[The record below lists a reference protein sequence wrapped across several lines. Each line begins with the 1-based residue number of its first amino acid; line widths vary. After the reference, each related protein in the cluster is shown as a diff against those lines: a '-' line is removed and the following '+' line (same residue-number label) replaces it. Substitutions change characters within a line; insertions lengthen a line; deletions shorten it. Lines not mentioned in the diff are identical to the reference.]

1 MKKANLENQN
11 NKTIN
16 SHLTKKLLASSG
28 FLTGAIVSLSPYLA
42 KVITPKTIYVQN
54 FVADNVSP
62 NSGDFSF
69 KLQGKTK
76 QDTDWAKKAD
86 LELVYISQK
95 SRYSVKTK
103 VEYDPKTD
111 TFHTYADNLLG
122 GSIYELQLVAP
133 NNPRYYFSFSKTSQ
147 FFSTKNQVEKFSHYD
162 IENDT
167 ILDLDLFDS
176 QNLLD
181 SANLILYYKEIGS
194 NKILEAKG
202 QLVAKNYQKQASFVL
217 RNLDRN
223 QKYEILATKYYFDDP
238 DQLFDLAI
246 SPLANRYFA
255 PSPIAGKILNLN
267 QKAYGLNSALLEIS
281 LAFENKNIKINPNEK
296 INLEYYYKDEL
307 DNFQFGVA
315 NDVSLIVQNNKVFA
329 NLDLKQIPGG
339 TKFWISRIWNNSG
352 SLAISTNN
360 NLSFISAP
368 EIARIRTFV
377 DANNTSSFDIKF
389 NDQSLMLNGKEVKIN
404 FFADDQP
411 TKMLSSSAQV
421 VGNKLFSLAKNLPK
435 EKHFTISSLEIVEN
449 ATNFDESGQPQT
461 SQIFFA
467 QNFDQKQKKFF
478 TNATSAMV
486 ESVVVDRITED
497 LSRVS
502 MILDSV
508 DDFIKD
514 KIATLYFKVAGSSNL
529 IKSEAQAF
537 KINGDKLVLSWD
549 LINLEPGTNYLIDS
563 VGIAD
568 STNEFVNKLYLNFGP
583 NISANKLTWTTRPA
597 VSSITYISKSDSA
610 VELNIAF
617 KNILESLKTAK
628 ITYSELK
635 PGGASKTI
643 DAIIEN
649 NSIIANLEVNSLAKG
664 QDYLIEKIEID
675 GYQSSKGDSDILKVS
690 KTISQAQKIFGVH
703 APLVLTKIENTDEQ
717 QTSAKLKVTFSPET
731 IKAIGKDKV
740 KIYYSLAGSSKL
752 LSAVAESNQ
761 QNGDNSLNFNL
772 TDLEIGS
779 KYNINSVVLAKEVEL
794 NNQNTNTNTI
804 LAERNILFGDAQH
817 KFDSSQSSFFT
828 QSAIVEVGYDNSY
841 EQRVIATFILADAK
855 GVYNG
860 KTATLKYR
868 LKAKNGDE
876 ALATSAQFKEGK
888 ISAKVN
894 SARIL
899 FDITD
904 LYKQGLYEI
913 DKNSLELEG
922 TTNSP
927 AIAPVQAS
935 TRVRRS
941 LAQFADTNTSAVLIP
956 FKDKLLDST
965 EKSQFQTIPKTA
977 NVTKI
982 QLTDRTKNTAQF
994 EIEFG
999 KDFIPNQAN
1008 TQTGTNEKLD
1018 DFLNKNKLKVRFK
1031 KYGGE
1036 QQEQIVEATTDV
1048 NSQKTSF
1055 ELTNLENGQQY
1066 VILGFE
1072 QVQDDANQSTPKVDI
1087 YLDDLDFYKDQI
1099 IATAAVI
1106 KKIEF
1111 DTEVETQA
1119 RLRLELK
1126 DDGRYTA
1133 GKKLTVELEK
1143 IESTPGQSTGPVG
1156 ATQSNLVLSATSL
1169 NGIYDF
1175 TFLNLEKA
1183 TKYKI
1188 KSVKFEKEATPAVA
1202 SAPGVATFASR
1213 RSKRSLDPVLVN
1225 VDAQSIVEE
1234 EIDLL
1239 ETETSLE
1246 DKKSFITSAKSAK
1259 ITRITTRSIQ
1269 TTSLTVELT
1278 LDDIDD
1284 YLGQKTLELTYK
1296 NLSTQTSQTKQVQ
1309 ATVDQTAKII
1319 SFDLDNLSPGDKYEI
1334 ENIKLKEET
1343 TQVRNE
1349 LDLKKQEFKFEFDR
1363 SPNTQAGFEKQFF
1376 SPTPNL
1382 AQILPVSTSETSVQI
1397 NIKLNDNGANWNNKY
1412 LQIKIKSKANP
1423 PAQSQIPTV
1432 YSAEIING
1440 NAIFDIS
1447 GLEKASSYEIEELKV
1462 LDSLPSQIQSDQIQG
1477 GAEVDGFTTQQPNQQ
1492 ITKEFVLDAESATI
1506 TDIRYKSD
1514 NTSADISVSF
1524 AQDEQFLYQSGANN
1538 TKRKLQFTFQDSQ
1551 TGHQVST
1558 QKEFENNNN
1567 NQGQKP
1573 TIDLS
1578 LDSVSPGSL
1587 YVLTKVEDIT
1597 PEVEGAPK
1605 RLKTFKFSDTQQA
1618 QQAQNQGTA
1627 TRTPEVLS
1635 KLYFATKPE
1644 VIAYSIDKISE
1655 TKYFAN
1661 FTIRDPLAGRD
1672 ITQGG
1677 FEGRDV
1683 KVTLQKLVD
1692 PKGTDLQGQQ
1702 VQNVEVQGK
1711 IKNSKVSFELD
1722 DLEKNA
1728 IYKLVSLTWADIE
1741 QTQQTI
1747 SGSTATQ
1754 YQVDPTTKT
1763 TPTTNQQF
1771 SDFAIKISDPG
1782 TNSKIEGSVSGN
1794 GSIEFGNQFI
1804 IKPESA
1810 KIVKIEIDDKKV
1822 DSATIT
1828 LTFDKFDEYLK
1839 HVDYQDKL
1847 ELVYY
1852 QTASIAEKTAKLTV
1866 ENADPASVQFKAELT
1881 NLEKGTGFR
1890 VLGIKQTETQQAS
1903 RRRRSTTSA
1912 KPLNFVFD
1920 TSLTED
1926 EKKFATLPIVNSILQ
1941 FRNNI
1946 NPEDYDFLLNLKD
1959 TGEVFKHIQAGQ
1971 NKSIKAKIQYKKVVD
1986 GNEAKE
1992 TIQEVLAT
2000 LQSTSAGPDKQSQD
2014 EFIDESTTFKF
2025 TLQNLDPFAQYY
2037 ITKIAYDT
2045 NNQLDDVLT
2054 TKTENDGD
2062 QNSGLFNFS
2071 PQAEEKRAFLT
2082 YPAKV
2087 DVKSIEIQPDFTQN
2101 NAKLTIKFDPKY
2113 KAFLETNP
2121 KIKVNY
2127 TSPKGL
2133 GQSVEIDK
2141 DNFNSTVNTASGEP
2155 SVEVTINNINEP
2167 GKYVVESLDFLD
2179 KDLNSPLL
2187 SGLELPPIEIKESI
2201 TIAKRSFYTNTKII
2215 AIRKK
2220 AISET
2225 SATIELVIE
2234 DPNGS
2239 FVGKKVKG
2247 TFTYQANQAS
2257 QTKEEDGTIIADE
2270 VGKTSKVV
2278 FQLKGLSKNTD
2289 YSITSLVFDQAQNQ
2303 TALGGEQSQFNTQQ
2317 NIEFDDQKIQEN
2329 APIDSTG
2336 QQITADQ
2343 KKQFKTTFESATAL
2357 GITYQLD
2364 QAQPGQTAKPWQKA
2378 KVRVFFSSED
2388 KPLEEKSTKL
2398 KLVYKSSKQGISN
2411 TTITSVQAQLLST
2424 QTQQAQSSQDW
2435 LNTQPDQAYYYYEFD
2450 LDNLDPGAEYTIIGL
2465 EDEAQKI
2472 KIIVPDPNAPIAVN
2486 FSSQANAQSSFSF
2499 NTAPLITKMTYVP
2512 SETSIKLILAVE
2524 NSQKLDFSN
2533 HRATIKYKKLENNP
2547 SSYGWQDPTNN
2558 GNNNASSDVAETIT
2572 VRVPQRQQDPTNQA
2586 SQQENEENFGITFLE
2601 FELGNLEK
2609 GSWYLIDEIS
2619 LSTRDGSS
2627 TPLSLYLDKE
2637 KMEPVD
2643 KKTETSESEKWQTIV
2658 NTTIEST
2665 TIKSATTSTMPG
2677 SSINVDGSQK
2687 NTPELTSGYFQIEL
2701 DSSDLVFLKDKY
2713 NIQLE
2718 LESVEKKIFY
2728 TESKEITTLGAGTGQ
2743 NNQIILEA
2751 KGLIPGDKYTIKNY
2765 IFNLKQGNQ
2774 NNFAVR
2780 LPQKLKVT
2788 PPDNNDSIDL
2798 KTKNAIRAIKYEAV
2812 AEGRTNID
2820 VEFYNNNGELN
2831 NKTLELSAKIDEE
2844 FGNKYIPSHW
2854 KDTDKKVTKSSTLTS
2869 TAGQITSTLRFEINS
2884 GLKKA
2889 KQYIIESIK
2898 ENNNDI
2904 TFDTPISQETA
2915 LQRKF
2920 FSKAEK
2926 TKLINT
2932 TITNVTTDSATIK
2945 LEFDKDDAFLKD
2957 DLVTLYLE
2965 KGDQSQ
2971 SIGATTL
2978 ITNTSSSS
2986 SSSGQQDKLEATFKF
3001 LNILE
3006 PGRKYKINAL
3016 TSKTV
3021 DLKVD
3026 DTSKVANHNL
3036 TQGWTF
3042 PTTSGSGTSTS
3053 STSSSS
3059 SSTSSS
3065 SSSSASGGTAGQ
3077 VILDFITQ
3085 PLITNIV
3092 KTQINDNDA
3101 TIELEGWTKDLQD
3114 AGFNPKFTITE
3125 KNPSTQPQPPQQP
3138 QQTTKE
3144 GQKQDS
3150 TPPDDNKITFKVS
3163 SLEQFTEYNNITLK
3177 LEKSSTTNNQQISLS
3192 QDLTVEFAPEIASGA
3207 KQSLREFR
3215 TTAKKLNLA
3224 DSNALELKPISTTTV
3239 NLSVKLKNQ
3248 KQADSIA
3255 DIPFSVL
3262 YQKVFPRYEGEKIGI
3277 ENISSN
3283 PVLINTQTQTLTFN
3297 IPNLE
3302 PGAIYEVTQIGPVDI
3317 QKQEDHKIQSYS
3329 HDVKLLEYLK
3339 TVEGLPVKNASTGGG
3354 KQSKIYFAPLNVP
3367 VSLESAWSHPLRYD
3381 YYEGEQI
3388 YVRFNKEAGTAINID
3403 WLKNN
3408 LKVKLIPNKTHS
3420 GGNQPNQQPV
3430 EKDLSS
3436 VGTYNPKAIKQFGG
3450 DVTLSDLQWD
3460 PLKTTATFKLQP
3472 KSLKSIVGSQIQIT
3486 IKDIN
3491 KYHLDPNQDGSGNQ
3505 GVQTGQ
3511 TTPAAPSQ
3519 PQSITFRLQSSA
3531 VIVTPTNV
3539 DYMNPGLMGFSYAIY
3554 DPLDLIQKTGKDY
3567 NPFGDFPHLTPY
3579 DEQDWLKVVINK
3591 KPSNLKNKEPLDTP
3605 NPDIFK
3611 NPRWDGNTPVE
3622 LDVPEEPVAIRTKTD
3637 VGSGIK
3643 YLTLYWA
3650 INSDTGVYRLP
3661 PKFRAAKKLWYPAGK
3676 VVHLPISL
3684 QFKSDSIASQ
3694 SSTYSFVLNSPYGT
3708 PGHIMPY
3715 ATTSI
3720 PHDAT
3725 SITPQGSIYRNR
3737 WSQPWGGSWDA
3748 DQVIPRIN
3756 QFPKNIAKVFWSAPS
3771 FEWTTNDSV
3780 LNSIFYLNRA
3790 IPRLKHNNT
3799 TTLLIQTGIVRPH
3812 GTDYHGTNWDILYVK
3827 NKEGDNNHPY
3837 LSRSILRWD
3846 DWYQSSE
3853 AQDFENQNNKSSW
3866 IISITNPRGNPLL
3879 YDPINYYAMLGPFK
3893 PPELPE

>member
-202 QLVAKNYQKQASFVL
+202 QLVAKNDQKQASFVL
-217 RNLDRN
+217 RNLDRS
-223 QKYEILATKYYFDDP
+223 QKYEIVATKYYFDDP

-389 NDQSLMLNGKEVKIN
+389 NDQSLVLNGKEVKIN

-449 ATNFDESGQPQT
+449 ATNFDESAQAQT

-583 NISANKLTWTTRPA
+583 NISANKLNWTTRPA

-635 PGGASKTI
+635 PGGAVKTI

-675 GYQSSKGDSDILKVS
+675 NYQSSKGDSDILKVS

-703 APLVLTKIENTDEQ
+703 APLVLTKIENIQEQ

-752 LSAVAESNQ
+752 LSAVASQTNNVG
-761 QNGDNSLNFNL
+761 QNTDNSLTFDL
-772 TDLEIGS
+772 KDLEIGS

-794 NNQNTNTNTI
+794 NNQDTNKI
-804 LAERNILFGDAQH
+804 LTERNILFGDAQH

-828 QSAIVEVGYDNSY
+828 QSAIIEVGYDNSY

-868 LKAKNGDE
+868 LKAKNGDV
-876 ALATSAQFKEGK
+876 ALATSAQFKDGK

-913 DKNSLELEG
+913 DKNSLELED

-927 AIAPVQAS
+927 TIAPVQAS
-935 TRVRRS
+935 SRVRRS
-941 LAQFADTNTSAVLIP
+941 VAQFADTNTAPALIP
-956 FKDKLLDST
+956 FKDNLLDST

-982 QLTDRTKNTAQF
+982 QLTNRTKNTAKF

-1008 TQTGTNEKLD
+1008 TQAGNNAEKLD

-1036 QQEQIVEATTDV
+1036 QQEQIVEAKTDV
-1048 NSQKTSF
+1048 ASQKTSF
-1055 ELTNLENGQQY
+1055 ELIGLENGQQY

-1072 QVQDDANQSTPKVDI
+1072 QVQDDNSPQSTPKVDI

-1143 IESTPGQSTGPVG
+1143 IESTPGQSTGPTGTGVS
-1156 ATQSNLVLSATSL
+1156 QSNLVLSATSL

-1188 KSVKFEKEATPAVA
+1188 KSVKFENPVAQAASQATN
-1202 SAPGVATFASR
+1202 FAHVRSR
-1213 RSKRSLDPVLVN
+1213 RSLDAVLVN
-1225 VDAQSIVEE
+1225 VQSEIQTNDE
-1234 EIDLL
+1234 EIELL
-1239 ETETSLE
+1239 ETDKDLE
-1246 DKKSFITSAKSAK
+1246 AKKSFITSAKTAK

-1269 TTSLTVELT
+1269 TTSLDIELT
-1278 LDDIDD
+1278 LDNVDD
-1284 YLGQKTLELTYK
+1284 YLGEQKLELTYK
-1296 NLSTQTSQTKQVQ
+1296 NLSTNASTSQEVQ
-1309 ATVDQTAKII
+1309 ATVDKTAKTIT
-1319 SFDLDNLSPGDKYEI
+1319 FNLTNLSPGDKYEI

-1343 TQVRNE
+1343 TQVRNA

-1363 SPNTQAGFEKQFF
+1363 SPDTEVGFEKQFF
-1376 SPTPNL
+1376 SPTPSL
-1382 AQILPVSTSETSVQI
+1382 AQIRPISTSETSVRI
-1397 NIKLNDNGANWNNKY
+1397 DVSLNDKAANWNNKF
-1412 LQIKIKSKANP
+1412 LQIKVKSKANP
-1423 PAQSQIPTV
+1423 PAANSPSV

-1440 NAIFDIS
+1440 NAVFEIN
-1447 GLEKASSYEIEELKV
+1447 GLQKAGQYEIEDLQV
-1462 LDSLPSQIQSDQIQG
+1462 LDNLPTQPQPDQIQG
-1477 GAEVDGFTTQQPNQQ
+1477 GDQVEGFENTTNPSSN
-1492 ITKEFVLDAESATI
+1492 ITKEFRLEAESATI
-1506 TDIRYKSD
+1506 TDISYKSD
-1514 NTSADISVSF
+1514 NNSADVKIKF
-1524 AQDEQFLYQSGANN
+1524 ASDEQFLYDQGAN
-1538 TKRKLQFTFQDSQ
+1538 TKRTLKFTFQNTQSLE
-1551 TGHQVST
+1551 QVSA
-1558 QKEFENNNN
+1558 QKEFENSQITQSN
-1567 NQGQKP
+1567 P
-1573 TIDLS
+1573 E
-1578 LDSVSPGSL
+1578 LDITLNDVKPGSL
-1587 YVLTKVEDIT
+1587 YVLVKVEDVTDEIQ
-1597 PEVEGAPK
+1597 GAPK
-1605 RLKTFKFSDTQQA
+1605 RLKTFKFNDDQSIQQTQA
-1618 QQAQNQGTA
+1618 QAA
-1627 TRTPEVLS
+1627 TPPQVLT

-1644 VIAYSIDKISE
+1644 IISYSINKVSE
-1655 TKYFAN
+1655 TKYLAN
-1661 FTIRDPLAGRD
+1661 FTIKDPLAGRQVD
-1672 ITQGG
+1672 QGG
-1677 FEGRDV
+1677 FEARDV
-1683 KVTLQKLVD
+1683 KIKLLKVID
-1692 PKGTDLQGQQ
+1692 AKGENSQTNT
-1702 VQNVEVQGK
+1702 VVEKTASV
-1711 IKNSKVSFELD
+1711 KNSKISFELD
-1722 DLEKNA
+1722 NLEKNA
-1728 IYKLVSLTWADIE
+1728 TYQLQEVTWANKSDQDQSVKTQS
-1741 QTQQTI
+1741 QT
-1747 SGSTATQ
+1747 
-1754 YQVDPTTKT
+1754 VDSY
-1763 TPTTNQQF
+1763 

-1782 TNSKIEGSVSGN
+1782 TNSKIEGNVSGN
-1794 GSIEFGNQFI
+1794 GSVEFGQNFI
-1804 IKPESA
+1804 IKPDSA
-1810 KIVKIEIDDKKV
+1810 KISQIEIDDKKV

-1828 LTFDKFDEYLK
+1828 ITFDNSDKYLK
-1839 HVDYQDKL
+1839 HSDYKSNL

-1852 QTASIAEKTAKLTV
+1852 QTGSIDEKTADLTIDDSNQNDV
-1866 ENADPASVQFKAELT
+1866 KFKAQLSK
-1881 NLEKGTGFR
+1881 LEKGTGFR
-1890 VLGIKQTETQQAS
+1890 ILGIRQKSSAAPS
-1903 RRRRSTTSA
+1903 RRRRSTQDNVR
-1912 KPLNFVFD
+1912 KIDFFFD
-1920 TSLTED
+1920 STVDDTN
-1926 EKKFATLPIVNSILQ
+1926 KKFATLPIVDSILQ
-1941 FRNNI
+1941 FRNDK
-1946 NPEDYDFLLNLKD
+1946 NPDDYDFLLTLKD
-1959 TGEVFKHIQAGQ
+1959 TGGVFRELEEK
-1971 NKSIKAKIQYKKVVD
+1971 NKTVKAKIQYKKIVD
-1986 GNEAKE
+1986 GDQAKE
-1992 TIQEVLAT
+1992 TIAEVQAELTRANGQPG
-2000 LQSTSAGPDKQSQD
+2000 LSQD
-2014 EFIDESTTFKF
+2014 KKSEDDQIEHSTTFKF
-2025 TLQNLDPFAQYY
+2025 TLTGLDPFAQYY

-2045 NNQLDDVLT
+2045 NDDTDNVLNTKNQ
-2054 TKTENDGD
+2054 NDGD

-2071 PQAEEKRAFLT
+2071 SQAEEKRAFLT

-2087 DVKSIEIQPDFTQN
+2087 EAKSIEIQPDFSQN

-2113 KAFLETNP
+2113 KPFLSVYN
-2121 KIKVNY
+2121 KLKVNY
-2127 TSPKGL
+2127 INPKSL

-2141 DNFNSTVNTASGEP
+2141 SNFQFNANDSSAEP
-2155 SVEVTINNINEP
+2155 SVEVTIENINEP
-2167 GKYVVESLDFLD
+2167 GKYVVQSLEFAGE
-2179 KDLNSPLL
+2179 KEQSPLL
-2187 SGLELPPIEIKESI
+2187 QNLEFPPVEIQESV
-2201 TIAKRSFYTNTKII
+2201 TINKRTFYTNTKII

-2220 AISET
+2220 LISET
-2225 SATIELVIE
+2225 SATIELVID

-2239 FVGKKVKG
+2239 FIGKKVKA
-2247 TFTYQANQAS
+2247 TFSYDSN
-2257 QTKEEDGTIIADE
+2257 QTKEESTTIIADE
-2270 VGKTSKVV
+2270 VNKTSKAV
-2278 FQLKGLSKNTD
+2278 FNLKDLSKNTD
-2289 YSITSLVFDQAQNQ
+2289 YNIISLVFDQAQNQ
-2303 TALGGEQSQFNTQQ
+2303 TTLGGDQSQFNTQQ
-2317 NIEFDDQKIQEN
+2317 TIEFDNQKIQEN
-2329 APIDSTG
+2329 ALPDLTG
-2336 QQITADQ
+2336 QPASADQ

-2364 QAQPGQTAKPWQKA
+2364 QGQNGKPWQKA
-2378 KVRVFFSSED
+2378 KVRVFFSSQD

-2411 TTITSVQAQLLST
+2411 TSATSVQASLLQNQGQPQST
-2424 QTQQAQSSQDW
+2424 QDW
-2435 LNTQPDQAYYYYEFD
+2435 LNAQPDEAHYYYEFD
-2450 LDNLDPGAEYTIIGL
+2450 LDNLDAGSEYTIIGL

-2472 KIIVPDPNAPIAVN
+2472 KIIVPDPNVPVAVN
-2486 FSSQANAQSSFSF
+2486 FSSQASPQPSFSF

-2512 SETSIKLILAVE
+2512 SEKSIKLILAVE

-2533 HRATIKYKKLENNP
+2533 HSAIIKYNKLNNETNK
-2547 SSYGWQDPTNN
+2547 YGWQDPTNIN
-2558 GNNNASSDVAETIT
+2558 STNATSENINAIT
-2572 VRVPQRQQDPTNQA
+2572 VRVPQRQDGLTPQTQ
-2586 SQQENEENFGITFLE
+2586 QQENEENFGITFLE

-2609 GSWYLIDEIS
+2609 GSWYLIEEIS
-2619 LSTRDGSS
+2619 LSTRDGGS

-2643 KKTETSESEKWQTIV
+2643 KKTATSESEKWQTIV

-2665 TIKSATTSTMPG
+2665 TIKNATTSTMPG
-2677 SSINVDGSQK
+2677 SNITVSVQLK
-2687 NTPELTSGYFQIEL
+2687 NSPELRSGYFQIDL
-2701 DSSDLVFLKDKY
+2701 DSTDLVFLKDKY

-2718 LESVEKKIFY
+2718 IESVEKKIFY
-2728 TESKEITTLGAGTGQ
+2728 TESKEITDANTTPSTGQ
-2743 NNQIILEA
+2743 GNTSGQNKQIILEA

-2765 IFNLKQGNQ
+2765 IFTLKNDAQDK
-2774 NNFAVR
+2774 FAVR

-2788 PPDNNDSIDL
+2788 NPANHSSVDL
-2798 KTKNAIRAIKYEAV
+2798 KTKNAIKAIKYEAV
-2812 AEGRTNID
+2812 SEGTTNID

-2831 NKTLELSAKIDEE
+2831 NKELELSAEIDEQ
-2844 FGNKYIPSHW
+2844 FGNKYIPSSWH
-2854 KDTDKKVTKSSTLTS
+2854 DQDKKVSAT
-2869 TAGQITSTLRFEINS
+2869 QTLRQSGAQIASSVQFVVNK

-2889 KQYIIESIK
+2889 KQYIIKSIK
-2898 ENNNDI
+2898 DKSTGSRTDI
-2904 TFDTPISQETA
+2904 TFDTPIKEETA

-2920 FSKAEK
+2920 YSKAEK

-2932 TITNVTTDSATIK
+2932 TITDVTTDSATIT
-2945 LEFDKDDAFLKD
+2945 LEFDKDDAFLKN

-2965 KGDQSQ
+2965 KGDKSQ

-2978 ITNTSSSS
+2978 ITNFANP
-2986 SSSGQQDKLEATFKF
+2986 SGASAGGTGTDQDKLQATFKF

-3006 PGRKYKINAL
+3006 PGIKYKINAL

-3026 DTSKVANHNL
+3026 DTSKVTDPNL
-3036 TQGWTF
+3036 TQGWKF
-3042 PTTSGSGTSTS
+3042 TSTGTST
-3053 STSSSS
+3053 SS
-3059 SSTSSS
+3059 SSTSSTS
-3065 SSSSASGGTAGQ
+3065 NAQ

-3085 PLITNIV
+3085 PLITNII
-3092 KTQINDNDA
+3092 KEEIEDNHA
-3101 TIELEGWTKDLQD
+3101 KIKLEGWTKDLQD
-3114 AGFNPKFTITE
+3114 IGFEPKFTVTE
-3125 KNPSTQPQPPQQP
+3125 KNPQNQTQ
-3138 QQTTKE
+3138 QQTSSPKEGTKE
-3144 GQKQDS
+3144 GSDS
-3150 TPPDDNKITFKVS
+3150 SENSITFKVDG
-3163 SLEQFTEYNNITLK
+3163 LEQFTEYNNITLK
-3177 LEKSSTTNNQQISLS
+3177 LEKSNTTNNQQISLS
-3192 QDLTVEFAPEIASGA
+3192 HDLNIEFAPEIASGA

-3224 DSNALELKPISTTTV
+3224 DNSALILKPISTTTV

-3262 YQKVFPRYEGEKIGI
+3262 YKKVFPRYEGEKIGI
-3277 ENISSN
+3277 EDISSN

-3339 TVEGLPVKNASTGGG
+3339 TVDGLPVKNASTGGG

-3472 KSLKSIVGSQIQIT
+3472 KSLKSIAGSQIQIT

-3756 QFPKNIAKVFWSAPS
+3756 QFPKNIVKVFWSAPS

-3799 TTLLIQTGIVRPH
+3799 RTLLIQTGIVKPY

>member
-202 QLVAKNYQKQASFVL
+202 QLVAKNDQKQASFVL

-449 ATNFDESGQPQT
+449 ATNFDESAQAQT

-583 NISANKLTWTTRPA
+583 NISANKLNWTTRPA
-597 VSSITYISKSDSA
+597 VSSITYISKSDTA

-675 GYQSSKGDSDILKVS
+675 DYQSSKGDSDILKVS

-752 LSAVAESNQ
+752 LSAVVSQTN
-761 QNGDNSLNFNL
+761 NNDNSLTFEL
-772 TDLEIGS
+772 KDLEIGS

-794 NNQNTNTNTI
+794 NNQDTNTI
-804 LAERNILFGDAQH
+804 LTERNILFGDAQH

-828 QSAIVEVGYDNSY
+828 QSAIIEVGYDNSY

-876 ALATSAQFKEGK
+876 SLATTANFKEGK

-927 AIAPVQAS
+927 TITPVQTS
-935 TRVRRS
+935 SRVRRS

-956 FKDKLLDST
+956 FKDKLLDLP

-982 QLTDRTKNTAQF
+982 QLTDRTKNTAKF

-1008 TQTGTNEKLD
+1008 AQTGTNEKLD

-1036 QQEQIVEATTDV
+1036 QQEQIVEAKTDV
-1048 NSQKTSF
+1048 HSQKTSF
-1055 ELTNLENGQQY
+1055 ELQNLENGQQY

-1072 QVQDDANQSTPKVDI
+1072 QVQDDTNQSTPKVDI

-1143 IESTPGQSTGPVG
+1143 IESSSGQSTGPAGV
-1156 ATQSNLVLSATSL
+1156 TRSNLVLSATSL

-1188 KSVKFEKEATPAVA
+1188 KSVKFEKEAAPAAA
-1202 SAPGVATFASR
+1202 SASGVATLSAR

-1225 VDAQSIVEE
+1225 VDAQTIIEEE

-1239 ETETSLE
+1239 ETEQSLE
-1246 DKKSFITSAKSAK
+1246 DKKSFITSAKTAK
-1259 ITRITTRSIQ
+1259 ITRITTNSIQ
-1269 TTSLTVELT
+1269 TTSLDIELT
-1278 LDDIDD
+1278 LDNVDD
-1284 YLGQKTLELTYK
+1284 YLGEQKLELTYK
-1296 NLSTQTSQTKQVQ
+1296 NLSNNTSTSKEVQ
-1309 ATVDQTAKII
+1309 ATVDKTAKTIT
-1319 SFDLDNLSPGDKYEI
+1319 FNLTNLSPGDKYEI
-1334 ENIKLKEET
+1334 ENIELKEET
-1343 TQVRNE
+1343 TQVRNA

-1363 SPNTQAGFEKQFF
+1363 SPDTEAGFEKQFF
-1376 SPTPNL
+1376 SPTPSL
-1382 AQILPVSTSETSVQI
+1382 AQIRPVSTSETSVRI
-1397 NIKLNDNGANWNNKY
+1397 DVSLNDKAANWNNKF
-1412 LQIKIKSKANP
+1412 LQIKVKSKANP
-1423 PAQSQIPTV
+1423 PAGNSPSV

-1440 NAIFDIS
+1440 NAVFEIN
-1447 GLEKASSYEIEELKV
+1447 GLQKAGQYEIEDLQV
-1462 LDSLPSQIQSDQIQG
+1462 LDSLPTQPLTTSIQG
-1477 GAEVDGFTTQQPNQQ
+1477 GDQVEGFENTTNPSAE
-1492 ITKEFVLDAESATI
+1492 ITKEFRLEAESATI
-1506 TDIRYKSD
+1506 TDISYKSD
-1514 NTSADISVSF
+1514 NNSADVKIKF
-1524 AQDEQFLYQSGANN
+1524 ASDEQFLYDQGAN
-1538 TKRKLQFTFQDSQ
+1538 TKRTLKFTFQNTQSLE
-1551 TGHQVST
+1551 QVSA
-1558 QKEFENNNN
+1558 QKEFDNIQISQSNPE
-1567 NQGQKP
+1567 
-1573 TIDLS
+1573 
-1578 LDSVSPGSL
+1578 LDITLNDVKPGSL
-1587 YVLTKVEDIT
+1587 YVLVKVEDVTDEIQ
-1597 PEVEGAPK
+1597 GAPK
-1605 RLKTFKFSDTQQA
+1605 RLKTFKFNDDQSIQQTQGQA
-1618 QQAQNQGTA
+1618 A
-1627 TRTPEVLS
+1627 TPPQVLT

-1644 VIAYSIDKISE
+1644 IISYSINKVSE
-1655 TKYFAN
+1655 TKYLAN
-1661 FTIRDPLAGRD
+1661 FTIKDPLAGRQID
-1672 ITQGG
+1672 QGG
-1677 FEGRDV
+1677 FEARDV
-1683 KVTLQKLVD
+1683 KIKLLKVID
-1692 PKGTDLQGQQ
+1692 AKGENSQTNT
-1702 VQNVEVQGK
+1702 VVEKTASV
-1711 IKNSKVSFELD
+1711 KNSKISFELD
-1722 DLEKNA
+1722 NLEKNA
-1728 IYKLVSLTWADIE
+1728 TYQLQEVTWANKSDQDQSVKS
-1741 QTQQTI
+1741 QT
-1747 SGSTATQ
+1747 
-1754 YQVDPTTKT
+1754 VDSY
-1763 TPTTNQQF
+1763 

-1782 TNSKIEGSVSGN
+1782 TKTKIEGNVSGN
-1794 GSIEFGNQFI
+1794 GSVEFGQNFI
-1804 IKPESA
+1804 IKPDSA
-1810 KIVKIEIDDKKV
+1810 KINQIEIDDKKV

-1828 LTFDKFDEYLK
+1828 ITFDNSDKYLK
-1839 HVDYQDKL
+1839 HSDYKSNL

-1852 QTASIAEKTAKLTV
+1852 QTGSIDEKTADLTIDDSNQNDV
-1866 ENADPASVQFKAELT
+1866 KFKAELSK
-1881 NLEKGTGFR
+1881 LEKGTGFR
-1890 VLGIKQTETQQAS
+1890 ILGIRQKSTAVQAPS
-1903 RRRRSTTSA
+1903 RRRRSA
-1912 KPLNFVFD
+1912 QNNGRKIDFFFD
-1920 TSLTED
+1920 STVDDTN
-1926 EKKFATLPIVNSILQ
+1926 KKFATLPIVDSILQ
-1941 FRNNI
+1941 FRNDK
-1946 NPEDYDFLLNLKD
+1946 NPDDYDFLLTLKD
-1959 TGEVFKHIQAGQ
+1959 TGGVFRELEEK
-1971 NKSIKAKIQYKKVVD
+1971 NKTVKAKIQYKKIVD
-1986 GNEAKE
+1986 GDQAKE
-1992 TIQEVLAT
+1992 TIAEVQAELTRA
-2000 LQSTSAGPDKQSQD
+2000 SQASGQPGVKKSED
-2014 EFIDESTTFKF
+2014 DQIEHSTTFKF
-2025 TLQNLDPFAQYY
+2025 TLTGLDPFAQYY

-2045 NNQLDDVLT
+2045 NDNTDNVLNTKNQ
-2054 TKTENDGD
+2054 NDGD

-2071 PQAEEKRAFLT
+2071 SQAEEKRAFLT

-2087 DVKSIEIQPDFTQN
+2087 EAKSIEIQPDFSQN

-2113 KAFLETNP
+2113 KPFLSVYN
-2121 KIKVNY
+2121 KLKVNY
-2127 TSPKGL
+2127 INPKSL

-2141 DNFNSTVNTASGEP
+2141 SNFQFNADDSSAEP
-2155 SVEVTINNINEP
+2155 SVEVTIENINEP
-2167 GKYVVESLDFLD
+2167 GKYVVQSLEFAGD
-2179 KDLNSPLL
+2179 KEQSPLL
-2187 SGLELPPIEIKESI
+2187 QNLELPPVEIQESV
-2201 TIAKRSFYTNTKII
+2201 TINKRTFYTNTKII

-2220 AISET
+2220 LISET
-2225 SATIELVIE
+2225 SATIELVID

-2239 FVGKKVKG
+2239 FIGKKVKA
-2247 TFTYQANQAS
+2247 TFSYDSN
-2257 QTKEEDGTIIADE
+2257 QTKEETTTIIADE
-2270 VGKTSKVV
+2270 VNKTSKAV
-2278 FQLKGLSKNTD
+2278 FNLKDLSKNTD
-2289 YSITSLVFDQAQNQ
+2289 YNIISLVFDQAQNQ
-2303 TALGGEQSQFNTQQ
+2303 TTLGGDQSQFNTQQ
-2317 NIEFDDQKIQEN
+2317 NIEFDNQKIQEN
-2329 APIDSTG
+2329 ASPDSTG
-2336 QQITADQ
+2336 RPASADQ

-2364 QAQPGQTAKPWQKA
+2364 QGQNGKPWQKA
-2378 KVRVFFSSED
+2378 KVRVFFSSQD
-2388 KPLEEKSTKL
+2388 KPLEEKSTRL

-2411 TTITSVQAQLLST
+2411 TSATSVQASLLQNQGQSQST
-2424 QTQQAQSSQDW
+2424 KNW
-2435 LNTQPDQAYYYYEFD
+2435 LNNQPDEAHYYYEFD
-2450 LDNLDPGAEYTIIGL
+2450 LDNLDAGSEYTIIGL

-2472 KIIVPDPNAPIAVN
+2472 KIIVPDPNAPVAVN
-2486 FSSQANAQSSFSF
+2486 FSSQASPQPSFSF

-2512 SETSIKLILAVE
+2512 SEKSIKLILAVE

-2533 HRATIKYKKLENNP
+2533 HSAIIKYNKLNNETNK
-2547 SSYGWQDPTNN
+2547 YGWQDPTNIN
-2558 GNNNASSDVAETIT
+2558 STNATSENINTIT
-2572 VRVPQRQQDPTNQA
+2572 VRVPQRQDGLTPQTQ
-2586 SQQENEENFGITFLE
+2586 QQENEENFGITFLE

-2609 GSWYLIDEIS
+2609 GSWYLIEEIS
-2619 LSTRDGSS
+2619 LSTRDGGS

-2637 KMEPVD
+2637 KMQPQD
-2643 KKTETSESEKWQTIV
+2643 KKTATSESEKWQTIV

-2665 TIKSATTSTMPG
+2665 TIKNATTSTTQG
-2677 SSINVDGSQK
+2677 SNIMVQGAQK
-2687 NTPELTSGYFQIEL
+2687 NNPQLRNGHFQIEL

-2728 TESKEITTLGAGTGQ
+2728 SESKEITDSSTSASGQ
-2743 NNQIILEA
+2743 NKQIILEA

-2765 IFNLKQGNQ
+2765 IFTLKNDAQDK
-2774 NNFAVR
+2774 FAVR

-2788 PPDNNDSIDL
+2788 PPTNNDSINL
-2798 KTKNAIRAIKYEAV
+2798 KTQNAIKAIKYEAV
-2812 AEGRTNID
+2812 SEGTTNID

-2831 NKTLELSAKIDEE
+2831 NKELELSAQIDED
-2844 FGNKYIPSHW
+2844 FGNKYIPNSW
-2854 KDTDKKVTKSSTLTS
+2854 KEEHKKVSATQTLS
-2869 TAGQITSTLRFEINS
+2869 QSGDQITSSVQFVVNK

-2889 KQYIIESIK
+2889 KQYIIKSIK
-2898 ENNNDI
+2898 QKEAPAGGVTPQGSSSTSGTEI
-2904 TFDTPISQETA
+2904 TFDTPISQESA

-2920 FSKAEK
+2920 YSKAEK
-2926 TKLINT
+2926 TKLIKT
-2932 TITNVTTDSATIK
+2932 EIQDVTTDSATIT

-2978 ITNTSSSS
+2978 ITNPTSSS
-2986 SSSGQQDKLEATFKF
+2986 GGGAAGNGADQDKLQATFKF

-3006 PGRKYKINAL
+3006 PGIKYKINAL

-3026 DTSKVANHNL
+3026 DTSKVTDPNL
-3036 TQGWTF
+3036 TQGWSF
-3042 PTTSGSGTSTS
+3042 PAGTSTS
-3053 STSSSS
+3053 SSPTSSPAPQSSSS
-3059 SSTSSS
+3059 SPQ
-3065 SSSSASGGTAGQ
+3065 GGKI
-3077 VILDFITQ
+3077 ILDFITQ

-3114 AGFNPKFTITE
+3114 AGFNLKFTVTE
-3125 KNPSTQPQPPQQP
+3125 KNPQPQTQPSQQ
-3138 QQTTKE
+3138 QAREIQGVKE
-3144 GQKQDS
+3144 NS
-3150 TPPDDNKITFKVS
+3150 TPPAENKITFKVS
-3163 SLEQFTEYNNITLK
+3163 SLDQFTEYNNITLTLQK
-3177 LEKSSTTNNQQISLS
+3177 NGAGGSGATSTQNQLS
-3192 QDLTVEFAPEIASGA
+3192 QDLTVAFAPEIASGA

-3224 DSNALELKPISTTTV
+3224 DSDAVTLKPISTTTV

-3248 KQADSIA
+3248 KQVDSIA
-3255 DIPFSVL
+3255 DVPFSVL
-3262 YQKVFPRYEGEKIGI
+3262 YKKVFPRYEGEKIGI
-3277 ENISSN
+3277 EDISSN

-3317 QKQEDHKIQSYS
+3317 QKQDNHKIQSYS

-3339 TVEGLPVKNASTGGG
+3339 TVDGLPVKNASTGGG

-3661 PKFRAAKKLWYPAGK
+3661 PKFQAAKKLWYPAGK

-3799 TTLLIQTGIVRPH
+3799 RTLLIQTGIVKPY

-3866 IISITNPRGNPLL
+3866 IISITNHHGNPLL

>member
-1 MKKANLENQN
+1 MKKANQEYQN

-16 SHLTKKLLASSG
+16 NHLSKKLLASSG

-202 QLVAKNYQKQASFVL
+202 QLVAKNDQKQASFVL

-223 QKYEILATKYYFDDP
+223 QKYEIVGTKYYFGDP

-255 PSPIAGKILNLN
+255 PSPIAGKILNLS

-411 TKMLSSSAQV
+411 TKMLSSSAHV

-435 EKHFTISSLEIVEN
+435 EKHFTISSLEVVGD
-449 ATNFDESGQPQT
+449 ATNFDENGQPQT

-486 ESVVVDRITED
+486 ESVVVDRISED
-497 LSRVS
+497 QSRIS

-529 IKSEAQAF
+529 IKSQAQAF
-537 KINGDKLVLSWD
+537 SINGNKLVLSWD

-568 STNEFVNKLYLNFGP
+568 STNEFVNKLFLNFGP
-583 NISANKLTWTTRPA
+583 NISTNKLTWTTRPA
-597 VSSITYISKSDSA
+597 VSSITYTTKSDTA

-617 KNILESLKTAK
+617 KNILESLKKAK
-628 ITYSELK
+628 ITYKELI
-635 PGGASKTI
+635 PGGTSKTI

-649 NSIIANLEVNSLAKG
+649 NSIIANLPIDSLSKG
-664 QDYLIEKIEID
+664 QNYLIEKIEVKD
-675 GYQSSKGDSDILKVS
+675 YKSSKGDSDILSVS
-690 KTISQAQKIFGVH
+690 KTITPAQKIFGVH
-703 APLVLTKIENTDEQ
+703 APLVLTKIENLSEQ

-731 IKAIGKDKV
+731 IKAIGNDKV

-752 LSAVAESNQ
+752 LSAFADQTNT
-761 QNGDNSLNFNL
+761 NDNSLTFELSN
-772 TDLEIGS
+772 LEIGS
-779 KYNINSVVLAKEVEL
+779 KYNINSIVLTKEVEL
-794 NNQNTNTNTI
+794 NQDTNKVLT
-804 LAERNILFGDAQH
+804 ERNILFGDADH

-828 QSAIVEVGYDNSY
+828 QSAIIEVGYDNSY

-876 ALATSAQFKEGK
+876 ALATNANFKEGK

-913 DKNSLELEG
+913 DKNSLKLEG
-922 TTNSP
+922 ATNSQ
-927 AIAPVQAS
+927 ATAPVQAGA
-935 TRVRRS
+935 RVRRS
-941 LAQFADTNTSAVLIP
+941 LAQFADTNTSPALIP
-956 FKDKLLDST
+956 FKDKLLDSP
-965 EKSQFQTIPKTA
+965 EKSEFQTIPKTA

-999 KDFIPNQAN
+999 KDFIPNHQNA
-1008 TQTGTNEKLD
+1008 QTGTTEKLD

-1036 QQEQIVEATTDV
+1036 QQEQIVEATTNV
-1048 NSQKTSF
+1048 NSQKTTF
-1055 ELTNLENGQQY
+1055 ELKNLENGQQY

-1072 QVQDDANQSTPKVDI
+1072 QVQDDVNPTTPKVDI

-1133 GKKLTVELEK
+1133 GKKLIVELEK
-1143 IESTPGQSTGPVG
+1143 IDATSGAQTQGQ
-1156 ATQSNLVLSATSL
+1156 TQQNLTLSGTSL

-1188 KSVKFEKEATPAVA
+1188 KSVKFEKEAAPAA
-1202 SAPGVATFASR
+1202 SPGVATFSSR
-1213 RSKRSLDPVLVN
+1213 RTKRSLDPVLVN
-1225 VDAQSIVEE
+1225 VDSQSGVQEE
-1234 EIDLL
+1234 EIELL
-1239 ETETSLE
+1239 ETDTDLE
-1246 DKKSFITSAKSAK
+1246 AKKSFVTTAKTAK
-1259 ITRITTRSIQ
+1259 IVKIETESIQ
-1269 TTSLTVELT
+1269 TTSLNVKLT
-1278 LDDIDD
+1278 LDNVDD
-1284 YLGQKTLELTYK
+1284 YLGQKQIELSYR
-1296 NLSTQTSQTKQVQ
+1296 NLSTQTSQTEQVE
-1309 ATVDQTAKII
+1309 ATVDRSAKTIT
-1319 SFDLDNLSPGDKYEI
+1319 FQLGNLSPGDKYEI
-1334 ENIKLKEET
+1334 ENIKLKEDS

-1349 LDLKKQEFKFEFDR
+1349 LDLKKQEFKFEFDN

-1376 SPTPNL
+1376 SPRPNL
-1382 AQILPVSTSETSVQI
+1382 AQIKPISTSETSVQI
-1397 NIKLNDNGANWNNKY
+1397 NVKLNDNGANWNNKF
-1412 LQIKIKSKANP
+1412 LQIKIKSKTGQP
-1423 PAQSQIPTV
+1423 VQPQIPTV

-1440 NAIFDIS
+1440 NAVFDIS
-1447 GLEKASSYEIEELKV
+1447 GLEKAGQYEIEELKV
-1462 LDSLPSQIQSDQIQG
+1462 LDSLPAQPQPDQIQG
-1477 GAEVDGFTTQQPNQQ
+1477 GEKVDGFDGAAAGQPGTQPGTQPDQKV
-1492 ITKEFVLDAESATI
+1492 TKEFILDAESATI
-1506 TDIRYKSD
+1506 TDISYKSD
-1514 NTSADISVSF
+1514 NTSANVTVSF
-1524 AQDEQFLYQSGANN
+1524 AQNEQFLYQSSAN

-1551 TGHQVST
+1551 TGQQVT
-1558 QKEFENNNN
+1558 TKQEFETN
-1567 NQGQKP
+1567 NQGQNTKP

-1578 LDSVSPGSL
+1578 LDSVSPGNL

-1597 PEVEGAPK
+1597 PEVEGGPK
-1605 RLKTFKFSDTQQA
+1605 RLKTFKFSDPQQA
-1618 QQAQNQGTA
+1618 QGTQNQAIT
-1627 TRTPEVLS
+1627 TPEVLS

-1655 TKYFAN
+1655 TKYLAN
-1661 FTIRDPLAGRD
+1661 FTIRDPLAGRN
-1672 ITQGG
+1672 ITNGG

-1683 KVTLQKLVD
+1683 EITLQKMVQPD
-1692 PKGTDLQGQQ
+1692 GTDLQDQTVYNVQQ
-1702 VQNVEVQGK
+1702 KAK
-1711 IKNSKVSFELD
+1711 IKNSKFSFELD
-1722 DLEKNA
+1722 NLEKNA
-1728 IYKLVSLTWADIE
+1728 IYKVLSLTWADTK
-1741 QTQQTI
+1741 QTT
-1747 SGSTATQ
+1747 SATVPTATLFEA
-1754 YQVDPTTKT
+1754 DPTTKT
-1763 TPTTNQQF
+1763 TPSTKQQF
-1771 SDFAIKISDPG
+1771 SDFAVKVSDPG
-1782 TNSKIEGSVSGN
+1782 TKTQIEGNVSGN
-1794 GSIEFGNQFI
+1794 GQVEFGDQFI

-1810 KIVKIEIDDKKV
+1810 KIDQIDIDDKKV

-1828 LTFDKFDEYLK
+1828 LTFDKTDQYLK
-1839 HVDYQDKL
+1839 HVDYKDKL

-1852 QTASIAEKTAKLTV
+1852 QTGSTVEKTAQLTLDANDQNNV
-1866 ENADPASVQFKAELT
+1866 KFKAELT
-1881 NLEKGTGFR
+1881 DLEKGTGFR
-1890 VLGIKQTETQQAS
+1890 VLGIKQTGTTSGS

-1920 TSLTED
+1920 TNVTE
-1926 EKKFATLPIVNSILQ
+1926 ETKKFATLPIVNSILQ
-1941 FRNNI
+1941 FRNDA
-1946 NPEDYDFLLNLKD
+1946 NPENYDFILNLKD
-1959 TGEVFKHIQAGQ
+1959 TGDVFKHIQAGQ
-1971 NKSIKAKIQYKKVVD
+1971 KSIKAKIQFKKVVD
-1986 GNEAKE
+1986 GNEAKD

-2000 LQSTSAGPDKQSQD
+2000 LQSASAAGQDKKSQD
-2014 EFIDESTTFKF
+2014 ESIQDSTTFKF
-2025 TLQNLDPFAQYY
+2025 TLTGLDPFAQYY

-2045 NNQLDDVLT
+2045 NNQLDSVLT
-2054 TKTENDGD
+2054 TKTETDGD

-2087 DVKSIEIQPDFTQN
+2087 DVKSIEIQPDFSQN
-2101 NAKLTIKFDPKY
+2101 NAKLTIKFDPKF
-2113 KAFLETNP
+2113 KAFLETHQ

-2133 GQSVEIDK
+2133 GQSIEIDK
-2141 DNFNSTVNTASGEP
+2141 NSFNSTLNTSGSEP
-2155 SVEVTINNINEP
+2155 TVEVTINNINEP
-2167 GKYVVESLDFLD
+2167 GKYVVESLDFLNE
-2179 KDLNSPLL
+2179 DLKASPLL
-2187 SGLELPPIEIKESI
+2187 SNLEVPPIAIKESV

-2239 FVGKKVKG
+2239 FIGKAVKG
-2247 TFTYQANQAS
+2247 TFTYNTNQ
-2257 QTKEEDGTIIADE
+2257 TREEEGAIIADE
-2270 VGKTSKVV
+2270 IEKTSKVV
-2278 FQLKGLSKNTD
+2278 FQLKNLDKNTD

-2303 TALGGEQSQFNTQQ
+2303 TQADLGGAQTQFQNQQ
-2317 NIEFDDQKIQEN
+2317 TIEFDDQKIQEN
-2329 APIDSTG
+2329 AQQGSGQSTAR
-2336 QQITADQ
+2336 QE
-2343 KKQFKTTFESATAL
+2343 KQFKTTFESATAL

-2364 QAQPGQTAKPWQKA
+2364 NKRNGKPWQKA
-2378 KVRVFFSSED
+2378 KVRVFFASQD
-2388 KPLEEKSTKL
+2388 KPLEEKSTRL

-2411 TTITSVQAQLLST
+2411 TTTTSVQAKLVPT
-2424 QTQQAQSSQDW
+2424 QGNTNQGW
-2435 LNTQPDQAYYYYEFD
+2435 LNNQPDRAHYYYEFD
-2450 LDNLDPGAEYTIIGL
+2450 LDNLDAGAQYTIIGL

-2472 KIIVPDPNAPIAVN
+2472 KIIVPDPNAPVAVN
-2486 FSSQANAQSSFSF
+2486 FSSQPSVQSSFSF

-2512 SETSIKLILAVE
+2512 SETSIKLNLAVE

-2533 HRATIKYKKLENNP
+2533 HRAIIKFKKLNRKNIA
-2547 SSYGWQDPTNN
+2547 YGWWDPTT
-2558 GNNNASSDVAETIT
+2558 ASARSTNKDIDSVTI
-2572 VRVPQRQQDPTNQA
+2572 RVPQRQPSPAVQA
-2586 SQQENEENFGITFLE
+2586 QQESEENFGITFLE
-2601 FELGNLEK
+2601 FELGGLDK
-2609 GSWYLIDEIS
+2609 GSWYLIEEIS
-2619 LSTRDGSS
+2619 LSARGQGT
-2627 TPLSLYLDKE
+2627 TPLSLYIDKE
-2637 KMEPVD
+2637 KLQPED
-2643 KKTETSESEKWQTIV
+2643 KKLATSESEKWQTIV
-2658 NTTIEST
+2658 NTTVETTAIRSVTSST
-2665 TIKSATTSTMPG
+2665 TRNSNITVSGQRKS
-2677 SSINVDGSQK
+2677 
-2687 NTPELTSGYFQIEL
+2687 TPELTSGYFQIEL
-2701 DSSDLVFLKDKY
+2701 DRGDLIFLQDKY

-2718 LESVEKKIFY
+2718 LESVERKIFY
-2728 TESKEITTLGAGTGQ
+2728 TESKEIKGSGPSGGGGARTPQ
-2743 NNQIILEA
+2743 NTQIVLEA
-2751 KGLIPGDKYTIKNY
+2751 KGLIPGDKYKIKNY
-2765 IFNLKQGNQ
+2765 IFNLKEGAQDRFG
-2774 NNFAVR
+2774 VR
-2780 LPQKLKVT
+2780 LPQELKVT
-2788 PPDNNDSIDL
+2788 PPANNSTIDL
-2798 KTKNAIRAIKYEAV
+2798 KTKNAIKAIKYEAV
-2812 AEGRTNID
+2812 SEGRTNVD

-2831 NKTLELSAKIDEE
+2831 NQNLTLEAKIDEE
-2844 FGNKYIPSHW
+2844 FGNKYTPSTW
-2854 KDTDKKVTKSSTLTS
+2854 RDDDKTVTSSTRLTPQG
-2869 TAGQITSTLRFEINS
+2869 GQITSTLQFQINS
-2884 GLKKA
+2884 NLKKA
-2889 KQYIIESIK
+2889 KQYIIKSIK
-2898 ENNNDI
+2898 KAGTPI
-2904 TFDTPISQETA
+2904 TFDTPISQESA

-2920 FSKAEK
+2920 YSIAEK

-2932 TITNVTTDSATIK
+2932 TISEVTTDSATIK

-2971 SIGATTL
+2971 SIGATTT
-2978 ITNTSSSS
+2978 ITN
-2986 SSSGQQDKLEATFKF
+2986 SGGSGSDKLEATFRF

-3021 DLKVD
+3021 NLTVD
-3026 DTSKVANHNL
+3026 DTQKVSNPNL
-3036 TQGWTF
+3036 TQGWKF
-3042 PTTSGSGTSTS
+3042 VPA
-3053 STSSSS
+3053 SSS

-3065 SSSSASGGTAGQ
+3065 SSAPGGTGNQ

-3101 TIELEGWTKDLQD
+3101 TIELEGWTKDIQD
-3114 AGFNPKFTITE
+3114 AGFSPKFTVTE
-3125 KNPSTQPQPPQQP
+3125 KNPTPTQPPQQP
-3138 QQTTKE
+3138 AGSGTTNNTKE
-3144 GQKQDS
+3144 GTKQGS
-3150 TPPDDNKITFKVS
+3150 TPPAENKITFKVD
-3163 SLEQFTEYNNITLK
+3163 SLEQFTEYNNITLTLQK
-3177 LEKSSTTNNQQISLS
+3177 NGGTGGTTSQNQLS
-3192 QDLTVEFAPEIASGA
+3192 QDLTVAFAPEIASGA
-3207 KQSLREFR
+3207 KKDLREFR

-3224 DSNALELKPISTTTV
+3224 DNGAVTLKPISTTTV

-3255 DIPFSVL
+3255 DVPFSVL
-3262 YQKVFPRYEGEKIGI
+3262 YKKVFPIYQGENIGI
-3277 ENISSN
+3277 NDISSN
-3283 PVLINTQTQTLTFN
+3283 PVLINPNTQTLTFN
-3297 IPNLE
+3297 ISNLE
-3302 PGAIYEVTQIGPVDI
+3302 PGAIYEVTQIAPTDHNN
-3317 QKQEDHKIQSYS
+3317 KKDDHKIESLSYNG
-3329 HDVKLLEYLK
+3329 DQLLQYLK
-3339 TVEGLPVKNASTGGG
+3339 TVQGLPVNNHSGSGSGSKTN
-3354 KQSKIYFAPLNVP
+3354 KIYFAPLNVP

-3388 YVRFNKEAGTAINID
+3388 YVRFNKEAGTAINLD
-3403 WLKNN
+3403 WLKKN
-3408 LKVKLIPNKTHS
+3408 LKVKLIPNKTH
-3420 GGNQPNQQPV
+3420 GGNQGQNQHPV

-3436 VGTYNPKAIKQFGG
+3436 AGTYKPKQIRKFNG
-3450 DVTLSDLQWD
+3450 DLTLSDLQWD

-3472 KSLKSIVGSQIQIT
+3472 KSLKSIVGAQIKIT

-3491 KYHLDPNQDGSGNQ
+3491 NYHLDPSQDTNNTQTTQSGT
-3505 GVQTGQ
+3505 TGQ
-3511 TTPAAPSQ
+3511 QPQAQ

-3531 VIVTPTNV
+3531 AIVTPTNV

-3567 NPFGDFPHLTPY
+3567 NPFGEFPHLTPY
-3579 DEQDWLKVVINK
+3579 NEQDWLKVVINK
-3591 KPSNLKNKEPLDTP
+3591 KPSNLKINDRL
-3605 NPDIFK
+3605 NQPDAGIFN
-3611 NPRWDGNTPVE
+3611 NPRWDGNAPVE
-3622 LDVPEEPVAIRTKTD
+3622 LDVPEPPVAIRTKTD
-3637 VGSGIK
+3637 AGFGIK
-3643 YLTLYWA
+3643 YLTLYWR
-3650 INSDTGVYRLP
+3650 INSSLGTFNFPDRF
-3661 PKFRAAKKLWYPAGK
+3661 KNAQKLWYPAGK

-3684 QFKSDSIASQ
+3684 QFKSDSISSQ

-3708 PGHIMPY
+3708 PGHVMPY
-3715 ATTSI
+3715 AITST
-3720 PHDAT
+3720 PHDAK
-3725 SITPQGSIYRNR
+3725 SIVNQGRNYWNR
-3737 WSQPWGGSWDA
+3737 WNQRWGQQFDSDNL
-3748 DQVIPRIN
+3748 IPRIN
-3756 QFPKNIAKVFWSAPS
+3756 KFPKNISKVFWSAPS
-3771 FEWTTNDSV
+3771 FEWTTNDTV
-3780 LNSIFYLNRA
+3780 LNDVFFLNRA
-3790 IPRLKHNNT
+3790 LPRLQHNNT
-3799 TTLLIQTGIVRPH
+3799 RNLWIQTGRGDIG
-3812 GTDYHGTNWDILYVK
+3812 GTHYNGAPWDILYVK
-3827 NKEGDNNHPY
+3827 NKEGSQQKPTLSKSNLLWDNWWQ
-3837 LSRSILRWD
+3837 RW
-3846 DWYQSSE
+3846 Y
-3853 AQDFENQNNKSSW
+3853 AVDFANDEHKSSW
-3866 IISITNPRGNPLL
+3866 IISITNKGTGHPLL
-3879 YDPINYYAMLGPFK
+3879 YDPLNYYAMLGPFK

>member
-449 ATNFDESGQPQT
+449 ATNFDESAQAQT

-583 NISANKLTWTTRPA
+583 NISANKLNWTTRPA
-597 VSSITYISKSDSA
+597 VSSITYISKSDTA

-675 GYQSSKGDSDILKVS
+675 DYQSSKGDSDILKVS

-703 APLVLTKIENTDEQ
+703 APLVLTKIENIQEQ

-740 KIYYSLAGSSKL
+740 KIYYSIAGSSKL

-761 QNGDNSLNFNL
+761 QNTDNSLTFELKN
-772 TDLEIGS
+772 LEIGS

-794 NNQNTNTNTI
+794 NNQDTNKI
-804 LAERNILFGDAQH
+804 LTERNILFGDAQH

-828 QSAIVEVGYDNSY
+828 QSAIIEVGYDNSY

-876 ALATSAQFKEGK
+876 ALATTAQFKEGK

-927 AIAPVQAS
+927 AIVPVQAS

-982 QLTDRTKNTAQF
+982 QLTDRTKNTAKF

-1008 TQTGTNEKLD
+1008 AQATNAEKLD

-1048 NSQKTSF
+1048 ASQKTSF
-1055 ELTNLENGQQY
+1055 ELQNLENGQQY

-1072 QVQDDANQSTPKVDI
+1072 QVQDDNSPQSTPKVDI

-1188 KSVKFEKEATPAVA
+1188 KSVKFENPVAQAASQATN
-1202 SAPGVATFASR
+1202 FAHVRSR
-1213 RSKRSLDPVLVN
+1213 RSLDAVLVN
-1225 VDAQSIVEE
+1225 VQSEIQTNDE
-1234 EIDLL
+1234 EIELL
-1239 ETETSLE
+1239 ETDKDLE
-1246 DKKSFITSAKSAK
+1246 AKKSFITSAKTAK

-1269 TTSLTVELT
+1269 TTSLDIELT
-1278 LDDIDD
+1278 LDNVDD
-1284 YLGQKTLELTYK
+1284 YLGQKTLQLTYK
-1296 NLSTQTSQTKQVQ
+1296 NLSTNASTSQEVQ
-1309 ATVDQTAKII
+1309 ATVDKTAKTIT
-1319 SFDLDNLSPGDKYEI
+1319 FNLTNLSPGDKYEI
-1334 ENIKLKEET
+1334 ENIELKEET
-1343 TQVRNE
+1343 TQVRNA
-1349 LDLKKQEFKFEFDR
+1349 LDLKKREFKFEFDR
-1363 SPNTQAGFEKQFF
+1363 SPDTEAGFEKQFF
-1376 SPTPNL
+1376 SPTPSL
-1382 AQILPVSTSETSVQI
+1382 AQIRPISTSETSVRI
-1397 NIKLNDNGANWNNKY
+1397 DVSLNDKAANWNNKF
-1412 LQIKIKSKANP
+1412 LQIKVKSKANP
-1423 PAQSQIPTV
+1423 PAANSPSV

-1440 NAIFDIS
+1440 NAVFEIN
-1447 GLEKASSYEIEELKV
+1447 GLQKAGQYEIEDLQV
-1462 LDSLPSQIQSDQIQG
+1462 LDSLPTQPPTTSIQG
-1477 GAEVDGFTTQQPNQQ
+1477 GNQVEGFKNTTNQNSE
-1492 ITKEFVLDAESATI
+1492 ITKEFRLEAESATI
-1506 TDIRYKSD
+1506 TDISYKSD
-1514 NTSADISVSF
+1514 NNSADVKIKF
-1524 AQDEQFLYQSGANN
+1524 ASDEQFLYDQGAN
-1538 TKRKLQFTFQDSQ
+1538 TKRTLKFTFQNTQSLE
-1551 TGHQVST
+1551 QVSA
-1558 QKEFENNNN
+1558 QKEFENSQITQSN
-1567 NQGQKP
+1567 P
-1573 TIDLS
+1573 E
-1578 LDSVSPGSL
+1578 LDITLNDVKPGSL
-1587 YVLTKVEDIT
+1587 YVLVKVEDVT
-1597 PEVEGAPK
+1597 NEVQGAPK
-1605 RLKTFKFSDTQQA
+1605 RLKTFKFNDDQSNQQTQA
-1618 QQAQNQGTA
+1618 QAA
-1627 TRTPEVLS
+1627 TPPQVLT

-1644 VIAYSIDKISE
+1644 IISYSINKVSE
-1655 TKYFAN
+1655 TKYLAN
-1661 FTIRDPLAGRD
+1661 FTIKDPLAGRQVD
-1672 ITQGG
+1672 QGG
-1677 FEGRDV
+1677 FEARDV
-1683 KVTLQKLVD
+1683 KIKLLKVID
-1692 PKGTDLQGQQ
+1692 AKGENSQSNT
-1702 VQNVEVQGK
+1702 VVEKTARV
-1711 IKNSKVSFELD
+1711 KNSKISFELD
-1722 DLEKNA
+1722 NLEKNA
-1728 IYKLVSLTWADIE
+1728 TYQLQEVTWANKSDQDQSVKS
-1741 QTQQTI
+1741 QT
-1747 SGSTATQ
+1747 
-1754 YQVDPTTKT
+1754 VDSY
-1763 TPTTNQQF
+1763 

-1782 TNSKIEGSVSGN
+1782 TQTKIEGNVSGN
-1794 GSIEFGNQFI
+1794 GPIEFGQNFI
-1804 IKPESA
+1804 IKPDSA
-1810 KIVKIEIDDKKV
+1810 KISQIEIDDKKV

-1828 LTFDKFDEYLK
+1828 ITFDNSDKYLK
-1839 HVDYQDKL
+1839 HSDYKSNL

-1852 QTASIAEKTAKLTV
+1852 QTGSIDEKTADLTIDDTNQNDV
-1866 ENADPASVQFKAELT
+1866 KFKAELSK
-1881 NLEKGTGFR
+1881 LEKGTGFR
-1890 VLGIKQTETQQAS
+1890 ILGIRQKSTTSQAPP
-1903 RRRRSTTSA
+1903 RRRRSA
-1912 KPLNFVFD
+1912 QNNGRKIDFFFD
-1920 TSLTED
+1920 STVDDTN
-1926 EKKFATLPIVNSILQ
+1926 KKFATLPIVDSILK
-1941 FRNNI
+1941 FRNDK
-1946 NPEDYDFLLNLKD
+1946 NPDDYDFLLTLKD
-1959 TGEVFKHIQAGQ
+1959 TGGVFRELEE
-1971 NKSIKAKIQYKKVVD
+1971 KSKTVKAKIQYKKVVD
-1986 GNEAKE
+1986 GDQAKE
-1992 TIQEVLAT
+1992 TIAEVQAELTKASQT
-2000 LQSTSAGPDKQSQD
+2000 AGQPGVNNSEDDQI
-2014 EFIDESTTFKF
+2014 EHSTTFKF
-2025 TLQNLDPFAQYY
+2025 TLTGLDPFAQYY

-2045 NNQLDDVLT
+2045 NDNTDNVLSTKNQ
-2054 TKTENDGD
+2054 NDGD

-2071 PQAEEKRAFLT
+2071 SQAEEKRAFLT

-2087 DVKSIEIQPDFTQN
+2087 EAKSIEIKPDFSQN

-2113 KAFLETNP
+2113 KPFLSVYN
-2121 KIKVNY
+2121 KLKVNY
-2127 TSPKGL
+2127 INPKSL

-2141 DNFNSTVNTASGEP
+2141 SNFQFNVDDSSAEP
-2155 SVEVTINNINEP
+2155 SVEVTIENINEP
-2167 GKYVVESLDFLD
+2167 GKYVVQSLEFAGD
-2179 KDLNSPLL
+2179 KEQSPLL
-2187 SGLELPPIEIKESI
+2187 QNLEFPPVEIQESV
-2201 TIAKRSFYTNTKII
+2201 TINKRTFYTNTKII

-2220 AISET
+2220 LISET
-2225 SATIELVIE
+2225 SATIELVID

-2239 FVGKKVKG
+2239 FVGKKVKT
-2247 TFTYQANQAS
+2247 TFSYGSS
-2257 QTKEEDGTIIADE
+2257 QTKEESTTIIADE
-2270 VGKTSKVV
+2270 ANKTSKAV
-2278 FQLKGLSKNTD
+2278 FNLKDLSKNTE
-2289 YSITSLVFDQAQNQ
+2289 YNITSLVFDQAQNQ
-2303 TALGGEQSQFNTQQ
+2303 PTLGGDQSQFNTQQ
-2317 NIEFDDQKIQEN
+2317 NIEFDNQKIQEN
-2329 APIDSTG
+2329 ALPDSTG

-2364 QAQPGQTAKPWQKA
+2364 SNSSTTTTTLGPKPWAKA
-2378 KVRVFFSSED
+2378 KVRVFFGEQD
-2388 KPLEEKSTKL
+2388 KPLQDESTKL
-2398 KLVYKSSKQGISN
+2398 KLVYKSSKQGVSTISK
-2411 TTITSVQAQLLST
+2411 TSASASLVST
-2424 QTQQAQSSQDW
+2424 ASQPSQSQDSQTW
-2435 LNTQPDQAYYYYEFD
+2435 LNIQPDQAHYYYEFD
-2450 LDNLDPGAEYTIIGL
+2450 LDQLDAGAEYTIIGL
-2465 EDEAQKI
+2465 EDEANKV
-2472 KIIVPDPNAPIAVN
+2472 KVIVPDPNTPVVVN
-2486 FSSQANAQSSFSF
+2486 VASLASQNPSFSF
-2499 NTAPLITKMTYVP
+2499 NTAPLITKMTYIP
-2512 SETSIKLILAVE
+2512 SQDKVRLILAVE

-2533 HRATIKYKKLENNP
+2533 QRATVKYKKLQNKSND
-2547 SSYGWQDPTNN
+2547 YGWEDPTTNPGTNN
-2558 GNNNASSDVAETIT
+2558 DTSATIETIEVSQPQNNN
-2572 VRVPQRQQDPTNQA
+2572 QQNN
-2586 SQQENEENFGITFLE
+2586 NEENFGITNLE
-2601 FELGNLEK
+2601 FDLTSLEK
-2609 GSWYLIDEIS
+2609 GSWYLIEEIS
-2619 LSTRDGSS
+2619 LSTKDGSS
-2627 TPLSLYLDKE
+2627 TSLSLYLDKE
-2637 KMEPVD
+2637 KMQPED
-2643 KKTETSESEKWQTIV
+2643 KKTKTSESEKWQTIV

-2665 TIKSATTSTMPG
+2665 TIKNATTSTMSG
-2677 SSINVDGSQK
+2677 SNITVEGKQK

-2728 TESKEITTLGAGTGQ
+2728 TESKEITDASASTGTGQ
-2743 NNQIILEA
+2743 NKQIVLEA

-2765 IFNLKQGNQ
+2765 IFNLKDGIQD
-2774 NNFAVR
+2774 NFAVR

-2788 PPDNNDSIDL
+2788 LPDNNADINL
-2798 KTKNAIRAIKYEAV
+2798 KTQNAIKAIKYEAV
-2812 AEGRTNID
+2812 SEGTTNID

-2831 NKTLELSAKIDEE
+2831 NKELELSAEIDEH
-2844 FGNKYIPSHW
+2844 FGNKYIPSSW
-2854 KDTDKKVTKSSTLTS
+2854 IDTDKKVTKSSTLTPID
-2869 TAGQITSTLRFEINS
+2869 GQIVSTLKFEITS

-2889 KQYIIESIK
+2889 KQYIIKSIK
-2898 ENNNDI
+2898 QKETTATGGGVQGSPDTSGTDI
-2904 TFDTPISQETA
+2904 TFDTPIKEETA

-2920 FSKAEK
+2920 YSKAEK

-2932 TITNVTTDSATIK
+2932 TITDVTTDSATIT

-2965 KGDQSQ
+2965 KGDKSQ

-2978 ITNTSSSS
+2978 ITNFANP
-2986 SSSGQQDKLEATFKF
+2986 SGASAGGTVTDQDKLQATFKF

-3006 PGRKYKINAL
+3006 PGIKYKINAL

-3026 DTSKVANHNL
+3026 EDSKVKNPNL
-3036 TQGWTF
+3036 VAGWKF
-3042 PTTSGSGTSTS
+3042 GTSPGSSPTPTS
-3053 STSSSS
+3053 STS
-3059 SSTSSS
+3059 
-3065 SSSSASGGTAGQ
+3065 GDQ

-3085 PLITNIV
+3085 PLITNII
-3092 KTQINDNDA
+3092 KEEIDDDYA
-3101 TIELEGWTKDLQD
+3101 KIKLEGWTKDLQD
-3114 AGFNPKFTITE
+3114 IGFEPKFTVTK
-3125 KNPSTQPQPPQQP
+3125 KNSTSQPQPPQS
-3138 QQTTKE
+3138 QTSSPKEGTKE
-3144 GQKQDS
+3144 GSDS
-3150 TPPDDNKITFKVS
+3150 SKNSITFKVDG
-3163 SLEQFTEYNNITLK
+3163 LEQFTEYNNISLK
-3177 LEKSSTTNNQQISLS
+3177 LEKLSTTNNQQISLS
-3192 QDLTVEFAPEIASGA
+3192 QDLNIEFAPEIASGA

-3224 DSNALELKPISTTTV
+3224 DNNALILKPISTTTV

-3255 DIPFSVL
+3255 DVPFSVL
-3262 YQKVFPRYEGEKIGI
+3262 YKKVFPRYEGEKIGI
-3277 ENISSN
+3277 EDISSN

-3339 TVEGLPVKNASTGGG
+3339 TVDGLPVKNASTGGG

-3472 KSLKSIVGSQIQIT
+3472 KSLKSIAGSQIQIT

-3756 QFPKNIAKVFWSAPS
+3756 QFPKNISKVFWSAPS
-3771 FEWTTNDSV
+3771 SEWTTNDSV

-3790 IPRLKHNNT
+3790 IPRLKNNNNT
-3799 TTLLIQTGIVRPH
+3799 RTLLIQTGIVKPY

-3827 NKEGDNNHPY
+3827 NKEGHNNHPY